1 MFKIIRRLEM
11 KPLEQKCWSPILF
24 PSSSSSLCPPSPSLR
39 KFLLSIIDPHNC
51 ERLHQL
57 ADFFDCTPL
66 KLTAWRV
73 IQENKPGYSTAPAE
87 ILQAL
92 SHGAKG
98 GVMRAVTASRKRFI
112 GHGLIGP
119 GERMYD
125 ANYQDQGR
133 GGGGYQVQD
142 ESDDD
147 DDDEGTVSIFNTT
160 VSGGGGD
167 AEGLLSSGQKRFD
180 FYVRPDQLPKGTPA
194 KEVVRSWAFRLQ
206 QVYQECCE
214 QQGIP
219 PERAQQMH
227 HSSAAQQGGGGGAR
241 GGTGGSG
248 GGVQQSS
255 SPPSRGVALNQ
266 QTSRRNLP
274 PTVNRMPSLDRLSD
288 ISDPPQQQDHSPT
301 QRSTPQR
308 PSVRP
313 SVTAPTT
320 PQTVGS
326 NSGSIRSAAA
336 AGGGG
341 SGIASRGSILS
352 QAGRGGLGGGG
363 QLSYPE
369 TIEEK
374 DTDSVSTEEKEASSH
389 QQQLHTTPASKQPF
403 QNPNPRPGGGTT
415 PATRASVTPPS
426 GAFTGGAVSIDW
438 RDELRKFYIS
448 RGLTDK
454 LDSLDTILSA
464 WEGKEKD
471 MIEALYGK
479 YQMKVPA
486 DLQAKLTR
494 WEELYG
500 GGESESQSER

>member
-1 MFKIIRRLEM
+1 
-11 KPLEQKCWSPILF
+11 
-24 PSSSSSLCPPSPSLR
+24 
-39 KFLLSIIDPHNC
+39 
-51 ERLHQL
+51 
-57 ADFFDCTPL
+57 
-66 KLTAWRV
+66 V

-92 SHGAKG
+92 SGAKG
-98 GVMRAVTASRKRFI
+98 GATRATATAPRKRFI

-133 GGGGYQVQD
+133 GGAGVGGYQVE

-147 DDDEGTVSIFNTT
+147 DDDEGSVSIFNTT
-160 VSGGGGD
+160 VSGGGGSGGD
-167 AEGLLSSGQKRFD
+167 AGEGLLSSGQKRFD

-194 KEVVRSWAFRLQ
+194 KEVVRAWAFRLQ

-214 QQGIP
+214 QQGMS

-227 HSSAAQQGGGGGAR
+227 HSAAATQRGGPGGGQHGGAK
-241 GGTGGSG
+241 T
-248 GGVQQSS
+248 S
-255 SPPSRGVALNQ
+255 SPLSRQGSAVSQ
-266 QTSRRNLP
+266 QTTRRNLP
-274 PTVNRMPSLDRLSD
+274 PMVNRMPSLDRLSD
-288 ISDPPQQQDHSPT
+288 ISDPPQQQDPTPT

-308 PSVRP
+308 ASVRP

-320 PQTVGS
+320 PLSMGS
-326 NSGSIRSAAA
+326 GPTRPA
-336 AGGGG
+336 GG
-341 SGIASRGSILS
+341 SGIANRGSILS
-352 QAGRGGLGGGG
+352 HTVRGGAGG
-363 QLSYPE
+363 QGYYPE

-374 DTDSVSTEEKEASSH
+374 ETDSVSTEEKDVAGYP
-389 QQQLHTTPASKQPF
+389 QQHHYATPASKQPF
-403 QNPNPRPGGGTT
+403 QSAT
-415 PATRASVTPPS
+415 PASRASVLTPAS
-426 GAFTGGAVSIDW
+426 VSSAGGAVSIDW
-438 RDELRKFYIS
+438 KDELRKFYIS

-479 YQMKVPA
+479 YQMKIPS
-486 DLQAKLTR
+486 DLQEKLVR

-500 GGESESQSER
+500 GGDSESQSER

>member
-1 MFKIIRRLEM
+1 M
-11 KPLEQKCWSPILF
+11 
-24 PSSSSSLCPPSPSLR
+24 
-39 KFLLSIIDPHNC
+39 SIIDPHNC
-51 ERLHQL
+51 EKLHQL
-57 ADFFDCTPL
+57 ADYFDCTPL

-92 SHGAKG
+92 SNGAKG
-98 GVMRAVTASRKRFI
+98 LSMRGATAPSKRFI

-125 ANYQDQGR
+125 ANYEDQGR
-133 GGGGYQVQD
+133 GYQVQD

-160 VSGGGGD
+160 VSGADVG
-167 AEGLLSSGQKRFD
+167 EGLLSSGQKRFD

-214 QQGIP
+214 QQGMS
-219 PERAQQMH
+219 PERARQMH
-227 HSSAAQQGGGGGAR
+227 HSSAGQRAHVRGRGEQQE
-241 GGTGGSG
+241 
-248 GGVQQSS
+248 GVTQSS
-255 SPPSRGVALNQ
+255 SPPSRGSVLNP
-266 QTSRRNLP
+266 QTSRRTLP
-274 PTVNRMPSLDRLSD
+274 PTVNRMPSLDHLSD
-288 ISDPPQQQDHSPT
+288 ISDPPQQQDYTPT

-308 PSVRP
+308 QSARP
-313 SVTAPTT
+313 SVTVATT
-320 PQTVGS
+320 PQSVGS
-326 NSGSIRSAAA
+326 NVGSVRSVPS
-336 AGGGG
+336 G
-341 SGIASRGSILS
+341 SGIANRGSILS
-352 QAGRGGLGGGG
+352 QAVRSGMGGGV
-363 QLSYPE
+363 SYPE

-374 DTDSVSTEEKEASSH
+374 ETDSVSTEEKEENHH
-389 QQQLHTTPASKQPF
+389 QQSRQYTTPASKQPF
-403 QNPNPRPGGGTT
+403 QNTNPRTGGDT
-415 PATRASVTPPS
+415 PATRASMAHS
-426 GAFTGGAVSIDW
+426 GSSPGGAIFIDW
-438 RDELRKFYIS
+438 KEELRKFYIS

-486 DLQAKLTR
+486 ELQEKLLK